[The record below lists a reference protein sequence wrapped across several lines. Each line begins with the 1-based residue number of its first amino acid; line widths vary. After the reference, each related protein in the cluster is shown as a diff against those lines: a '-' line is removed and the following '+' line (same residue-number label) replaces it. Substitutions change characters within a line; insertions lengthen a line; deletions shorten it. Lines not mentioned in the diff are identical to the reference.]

1 MFEEMTNDC
10 AECKEMLSVRREAL
24 VKELNSGKCYVDD
37 TEKFLNVLRECFI
50 IDKLDKE
57 MLNKLVQKITVGE
70 KQKTGDNK
78 TVQKVKIFYR
88 FVGDFC
94 EKE

>member
-1 MFEEMTNDC
+1 MFEEMTSDC
-10 AECKEMLSVRREAL
+10 AERKEILSARREAL

-37 TEKFLNVLRECFI
+37 TEKFLTILRECFI

-57 MLNKLVQKITVGE
+57 TLNKLVQKITVGE
-70 KQKTGDNK
+70 KQKIDGKK

-88 FVGDFC
+88 FVGNLLR
-94 EKE
+94 E